1 MQRWAARS
9 ACFTLVFLA
18 CSAIALSPASAVTFG
33 FDASQPGF
41 PDPKTAF
48 GSMDV
53 DLTLGELTAL
63 PDGAF
68 MTQLGVA
75 VTGEMTTDAFD
86 GIESR
91 TYPLDPRYTTSAQQ
105 LSLQVELQVG
115 NPAKLQLTFFDSNGW
130 RGCIADPATC
140 EQRVLL
146 ISIPGGFGPGVATGT
161 TFDSENPNS
170 FVTVTVPE
178 PSTGLLLS
186 FGLAAVAMR
195 RRRHPRRG

>member
-1 MQRWAARS
+1 LAV
-9 ACFTLVFLA
+9 TLT
-18 CSAIALSPASAVTFG
+18 PASAITFG
-33 FDASQPGF
+33 FDASQSGF
-41 PDPKTAF
+41 PDPDTAS

-53 DLTLGELTAL
+53 DLTLAELIAL

-68 MTQLGVA
+68 MTQLGA
-75 VTGEMTTDAFD
+75 GITGEMTTNSFD

-91 TYPLDPRYTTSAQQ
+91 TYLLDPRYTTSAQQ

-115 NPAKLQLTFFDSNGW
+115 NPAKLELTFFDSNGW

-140 EQRVLL
+140 EQRMLL

-161 TFDSENPNS
+161 TFDSENPDS
-170 FVTVTVPE
+170 FVTIAVPE
-178 PSTGLLLS
+178 PSAGLLLS

-195 RRRHPRRG
+195 HRRGPRRR